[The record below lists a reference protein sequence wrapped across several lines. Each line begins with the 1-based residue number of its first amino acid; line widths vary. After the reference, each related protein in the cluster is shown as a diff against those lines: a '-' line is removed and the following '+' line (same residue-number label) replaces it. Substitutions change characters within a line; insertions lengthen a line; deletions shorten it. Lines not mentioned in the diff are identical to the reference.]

1 MLWYDISIAF
11 HYDVTTFASIFF
23 FVLQKFQNYF
33 NQNLKVRAYNGS
45 NLVTRETQIE
55 SQKQI

>member
-1 MLWYDISIAF
+1 MTSQPLKAY
-11 HYDVTTFASIFF
+11 FF
-23 FVLQKFQNYF
+23 FVLEKFQNYF

-45 NLVTRETQIE
+45 NLVTCETQIE